1 MSIRDFLEF
10 TSKPTISQTFDPL
23 RTLTPTSNIPPTQ
36 PAPPSPHSH
45 IFSRMNSGPSIT
57 NNPQQFGKE
66 NPAQKGVCLIK
77 KLISHLFLFL

>member
-77 KLISHLFLFL
+77 KLISHLVLFL